1 MTTCRRFHRVGNNFT
16 LCVNIGKKDYVLAEH
31 PDDTNTIFYY
41 GVKGIG
47 KLGTMFSEDFILIKE
62 GDFADVR
69 HYHDK
74 YRIFH
79 SQEDFH
85 LVGFNTLSKGEKWE
99 GRLIKDDE
107 TEIDLGYIK
116 QLTNCIFLV
125 CFNGRP
131 VVNGKIMKRYEYA
144 LLNGMKEYK
153 VQLNGG
159 VLGLFYR
166 IYD

>member
-31 PDDTNTIFYY
+31 PVNTNTIFYY
-41 GVKGIG
+41 VIKGSG
-47 KLGTMFSEDFILIKE
+47 KLGKMFSEESLTVKA
-62 GDFADVR
+62 GDFVDVR
-69 HYHDK
+69 DTLHD
-74 YRIFH
+74 YRTFH

-131 VVNGKIMKRYEYA
+131 VVNDKIMKRYEYA